1 MASPNQQH
9 RPQTIIRHA
18 TRTWCAPGLGLVI
31 ALAWSLPAA
40 VNEAQGQTSGAAPR
54 GPAASPAPSPSAPIG
69 ATPIPRTVTPA
80 PRRGAT
86 SANPSTM
93 PLPRGTANPNPVAT
107 PLPPGAANP
116 NPTAT
121 PLPPGAANPNPIA
134 VPLPA
139 GTASP
144 NPLAPHALPAPG
156 TAVTPNAT
164 NAIDS
169 LTAAQ
174 AAAGN
179 LGLVID
185 SEGSLRVANVT
196 ANQLGAAP
204 VLQPNDQILAVNG
217 TTVATPQQFIN
228 QLTVGLPTTGV
239 ARIEIGRSGRRQ
251 TVDVDVLG
259 LSTGLR
265 FANPRTDQPGVVRL
279 GAVTPGSIAAS
290 AGLLVGDELVSI
302 NGRPVT
308 SLRNARG
315 ILISPPVA
323 ADRFTLHVRRDG
335 MMRTVELP
343 AWTGLMDD
351 QAAVAGPEIARGLV
365 SRSDVRQYREARQSR
380 ITAAT
385 RTLTSL
391 EQELR
396 SAAKNHAGPARQDI
410 EEIRSQLGRLEAE
423 LNRMSSNRMDDL
435 ETSRSKAQTLVASI
449 QDRLRWIRLG
459 QSGRQEAAQLESMVN
474 HLRGQIDA
482 I

>member
-1 MASPNQQH
+1 
-9 RPQTIIRHA
+9 
-18 TRTWCAPGLGLVI
+18 
-31 ALAWSLPAA
+31 
-40 VNEAQGQTSGAAPR
+40 
-54 GPAASPAPSPSAPIG
+54 
-69 ATPIPRTVTPA
+69 
-80 PRRGAT
+80 
-86 SANPSTM
+86 
-93 PLPRGTANPNPVAT
+93 
-107 PLPPGAANP
+107 
-116 NPTAT
+116 
-121 PLPPGAANPNPIA
+121 
-134 VPLPA
+134 
-139 GTASP
+139 
-144 NPLAPHALPAPG
+144 
-156 TAVTPNAT
+156 
-164 NAIDS
+164 
-169 LTAAQ
+169 
-174 AAAGN
+174 
-179 LGLVID
+179 
-185 SEGSLRVANVT
+185 
-196 ANQLGAAP
+196 
-204 VLQPNDQILAVNG
+204 
-217 TTVATPQQFIN
+217 VATPQQFIN